1 MDFAIKTVGEFG
13 QTRMSNNDR
22 KTAAAVASA
31 KAAEAENAKLRSE
44 LAKANA
50 VAGDLQKK
58 LQRAMTHNAQSML
71 DGELSRVVSELAI
84 VKQENAQLLS
94 VAKDDGSAAIAKVQD
109 DNKKLVARLVAQINE
124 NRRLRGENEE
134 QAREV
139 VRLRRATDGVLTA
152 IRQVGNVADMDFY
165 TTADK
170 RQGKQKK

>member
-1 MDFAIKTVGEFG
+1 MCRG
-13 QTRMSNNDR
+13 
-22 KTAAAVASA
+22 
-31 KAAEAENAKLRSE
+31 
-44 LAKANA
+44 
-50 VAGDLQKK
+50 
-58 LQRAMTHNAQSML
+58 
-71 DGELSRVVSELAI
+71 
-84 VKQENAQLLS
+84 
-94 VAKDDGSAAIAKVQD
+94 
-109 DNKKLVARLVAQINE
+109 NE